1 VSGKLTGLLG
11 LGRRLIAAAHLLLR
25 LVLRLV
31 LVLVLHVLRLVKRH
45 ACGVVRRVRDQA
57 RRGDGVEIAAA

>member
-1 VSGKLTGLLG
+1 
-11 LGRRLIAAAHLLLR
+11 
-25 LVLRLV
+25 VLRLV

-57 RRGDGVEIAAA
+57 RRGDGVEIAAEVSLKLRVFHLLKVD